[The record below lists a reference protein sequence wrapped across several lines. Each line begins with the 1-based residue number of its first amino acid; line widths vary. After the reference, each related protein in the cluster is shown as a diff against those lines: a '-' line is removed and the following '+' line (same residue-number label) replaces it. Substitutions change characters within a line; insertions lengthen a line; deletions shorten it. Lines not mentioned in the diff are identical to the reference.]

1 MNHLGSDGFRW
12 FFAQVKDLNDPDMLG
27 HVKIRVHGSHDNV
40 PDEDL
45 LWAIPINPIQ
55 SASLLGVGISP
66 TGIEIDSWVFGFYAD
81 GVEANLPVIVG
92 TIAQLL
98 NNEEAQHGVSR
109 LARED
114 NNIVKEL
121 LGPEP
126 KSPYASKYPF
136 NKTITTK
143 SGHAIELDDT
153 EGAERI
159 HVYHKSGSYIE
170 IAPDGRVVFKSAA
183 DSYHIV
189 AGNEEVYVQ
198 GNVNIHVVGNVT
210 QTVDGDVT
218 MNVNGEATLTAQGVV
233 NITGSEVNIG

>member
-1 MNHLGSDGFRW
+1 MNNLGVDGFRW
-12 FFAQVKDLNDPDMLG
+12 FFAQVKDLNDPDKLG
-27 HVKIRVHGSHDNV
+27 HVKIRVHGSHDNI

-66 TGIEIDSWVFGFYAD
+66 TGIDVDSWVFGFYAD
-81 GVEANLPVIVG
+81 GVEANVPVIVG
-92 TIAQLL
+92 SIAQLL
-98 NNEEAQHGVSR
+98 NNEEAQHGVSK
-109 LARED
+109 LAREE
-114 NNIVKEL
+114 NIIVKEL
-121 LGPEP
+121 IGPEP
-126 KSPYASKYPF
+126 TSPYASRYPF
-136 NKTITTK
+136 NKTLTTK

-170 IAPDGRVVFKSAA
+170 IAPDGRVVFKSVS
-183 DSYHIV
+183 DSYNIV
-189 AGNEEVYVQ
+189 AGNEEIYVK

-210 QTVDGDVT
+210 QTVDGDVS
-218 MNVNGEATLTAQGVV
+218 LTAQGVV